1 MMKTIFWKEVE
12 DNDPRYSF
20 ESTDTLHFRF
30 HNRIYPLILHRPLR
44 VQYRI
49 TVAACSCIFI
59 CAYVGR
65 FLCLIRYGRLESI
78 AFLRFRRSG
87 PGAAGDAEHP
97 EVSQVSEPDGRL
109 QGLIPA

>member
-1 MMKTIFWKEVE
+1 
-12 DNDPRYSF
+12 
-20 ESTDTLHFRF
+20 
-30 HNRIYPLILHRPLR
+30 
-44 VQYRI
+44 
-49 TVAACSCIFI
+49 
-59 CAYVGR
+59 
-65 FLCLIRYGRLESI
+65 LIRYGRLESI